1 MNMDSTSLTD
11 LNSANQ
17 EVFATLLDGIF
28 EHSPW
33 VAEGAYGRRPFE
45 SLEALHQTMV
55 SVVSE
60 SGTER
65 QLDLIRA
72 HPDLAGKAAL
82 EQELT
87 DHSQREQASAGLDH
101 LTPEE
106 YARFHRLNEGYRSQ
120 FGFPFILAV
129 KGHTKHSILD
139 AFESRLSNDK
149 DTERQLAL
157 GEIAK
162 IARFRLE
169 ERLTD

>member
-1 MNMDSTSLTD
+1 MDSTSLTN
-11 LNSANQ
+11 LNSVDRK
-17 EVFATLLDGIF
+17 VFVALLDGIF

-33 VAEGAYGRRPFE
+33 VAERAYSKRPFH

-55 SVVSE
+55 SVVAE
-60 SGTER
+60 SGVER
-65 QLDLIRA
+65 QLDLICA

-82 EQELT
+82 AQELT
-87 DHSQREQASAGLDH
+87 DHSQREQASAGLDR

-106 YARFHRLNEGYRSQ
+106 YARFHRLNESYRSK

-139 AFESRLSNDK
+139 AFESRLPNDE
-149 DTERQLAL
+149 DAERQCAL
-157 GEIAK
+157 REIAK

-169 ERLTD
+169 ERLTG